1 MKAKRRSNAPSK
13 SSDADDMDA
22 SRNVSAE
29 SAPGNPLARKLMFTG
44 EKPEPPVLLCLLTGQ
59 MWQHVMALALDLRN
73 WFAILFF
80 SLFFGLAIYTC
91 THKNSVRGGARAYF
105 PVLLGLIPSIVVPW
119 FLTYTPIMRAFYG
132 LACTVMMLRL
142 VIMVN
147 NPHHFE
153 NCSFNYRM
161 TFVVW
166 VGSDY
171 RTARKME
178 AKHVPALRNPRLG
191 DVACA
196 LVLCVSSQLSLQF
209 GYMDALLGDLGRWT
223 AAACLM
229 YNSMTMLDGV
239 YYLPLL
245 HFAHIE
251 VLPAMD
257 GPIYST
263 NLKEFWGTK
272 WDKAVQ
278 MLLLFSVYKPLQK
291 AGLKT
296 FAIIATFAASG
307 LLHVYPLLLVGL
319 SPLNFAYMFMFF
331 MLQPVLMQLEDM
343 LPFKLPWPA
352 NLIPLFCT
360 APLFLEPLLQIFGW

>member
-1 MKAKRRSNAPSK
+1 
-13 SSDADDMDA
+13 
-22 SRNVSAE
+22 
-29 SAPGNPLARKLMFTG
+29 
-44 EKPEPPVLLCLLTGQ
+44 
-59 MWQHVMALALDLRN
+59 
-73 WFAILFF
+73 
-80 SLFFGLAIYTC
+80 
-91 THKNSVRGGARAYF
+91 
-105 PVLLGLIPSIVVPW
+105 
-119 FLTYTPIMRAFYG
+119 MRAFYG

-272 WDKAVQ
+272 WDKVLSACLYLYVLQADLCAMLAGLSSDQAVQ